1 METAKNVARDHEK
14 CCRAPRK
21 MLPRTTRNVAEYREK
36 CCLSAC
42 IQRSIRPRK
51 MLPIGEDFPRETPKG
66 AATAK
71 NVTCF
76 VKTAYLNKEVKENTE
91 RKKTKR
97 SIIVAFFGKQ
107 EKSVAETTRY
117 PCFHGPGLVHRFCRT
132 AKGLPTLPAG

>member
-1 METAKNVARDHEK
+1 MLETAKNVARDHEK
-14 CCRAPRK
+14 CCPN
-21 MLPRTTRNVAEYREK
+21 T
-36 CCLSAC
+36 C
-42 IQRSIRPRK
+42 IQPSIRPRK

-91 RKKTKR
+91 KKKTKR
-97 SIIVAFFGKQ
+97 IIIVAFFGKQ
-107 EKSVAETTRY
+107 GKREAATARY
-117 PCFHGPGLVHRFCRT
+117 PCFRSSELVHRFCCM